1 MATRKKVSRTS
12 QSSSNQ
18 SNSKRKAAGKSSGR
32 PSDAITLLK
41 ADHAMVNQLF
51 DQFEKARNST
61 QKTKLAQ
68 EICRELT
75 VHTTIE
81 EELFYPAV
89 REASKEDELLD
100 EAEVEHAS
108 AKDLIEQIESG
119 GPDEELWDAK
129 VKVLGEYIRHH
140 VKEEESEL
148 FPAVRKT
155 DLDLRELAQRLAA
168 RKQELLTAQ

>member
-1 MATRKKVSRTS
+1 MATRKKVSR
-12 QSSSNQ
+12 NRPFA
-18 SNSKRKAAGKSSGR
+18 SKRKIGGKSSNRR
-32 PSDAITLLK
+32 PDAIALLK
-41 ADHAMVNQLF
+41 ADHATVNQLF

-61 QKTKLAQ
+61 QKSKVAQ
-68 EICRELT
+68 KICRELT

-89 REASKEDELLD
+89 RQASEEAELLD

-119 GPDEELWDAK
+119 GPDDELWDAK
-129 VKVLGEYIRHH
+129 VKVLGEYVRHH

-148 FPAVRKT
+148 FPEVRRT
-155 DLDLRELAQRLAA
+155 DLDLLELAQRLAE
-168 RKQELLTAQ
+168 RKQELLATQ